1 MSVDHYENFPVAS
14 LLVPARLRPA
24 VEAIYRW
31 ARTADDLA
39 DEGDVP
45 DATRLQALARMDA
58 DLDRIAAGTPPEEP
72 VAAALVP
79 FIRTHGLA
87 LAPFHDLLSAFAQD
101 VRVKRYADRAQLHD
115 YCRRSANPVGRLM
128 LALYDAQ
135 SAQHLAWSDAICTGL
150 QLTNFW
156 QDVAQDWQRG
166 RLYLP
171 QADLARHRVTEA
183 ALAAFVDGA
192 ALDDHWRAL
201 LADEISHARALLRE
215 GAPLARAIGGRIGW
229 ELRLVTQGGLRI
241 LERIEQSDYDV
252 FRARPKL
259 DARDWALMSL
269 RALRA

>member
-39 DEGDVP
+39 DEGEVP
-45 DATRLQALARMDA
+45 DAQRLTALARMKA
-58 DLDRIAAGTPPEEP
+58 DLDRIAAGQAPDEA
-72 VAAALVP
+72 VAAALAPV
-79 FIRTHGLA
+79 IGQHRLA

-101 VRVKRYADRAQLHD
+101 VQVKRYADRAQLHD

-135 SAQHLAWSDAICTGL
+135 TPQHLAWSDAICTGL

-156 QDVAQDWQRG
+156 QDVAQDWARG
-166 RLYLP
+166 RVYLP
-171 QADLARHRVTEA
+171 QADLARHAVSEA
-183 ALAAFVDGA
+183 RLAAFAEGA
-192 ALDDHWRAL
+192 ALDAAWCAL
-201 LADEISHARALLRE
+201 LADEVAHARALLRE

-241 LERIEQSDYDV
+241 LERIEEAGYDV